1 MGARNTKESFIQ
13 KAQTKH
19 GERYD
24 YSRVVYINNKTSVEI
39 ICPEHGVFYQ
49 RPDSHLVGKGC
60 PFCGL
65 DKQKSLLYGVGV
77 NDLYL
82 TQTVGKNSPL
92 YLSWKGM
99 LERCYKNGG
108 IRGYEDCS
116 VCEQWHK
123 LSNYREFFDEN
134 YIEGFAIDKDFLIPG
149 NKVYRP
155 EACIFIPT
163 EINSLLIK
171 CGRDENG
178 KLRGVNYSER
188 LGKYVANVSF
198 SAIGKRIHIG
208 VYDTEAEAERAY
220 ISKKREIIKQI
231 ADKYRDK
238 MPELTYLA
246 IINHQFS

>member
-1 MGARNTKESFIQ
+1 MGVRNTKETFIQ
-13 KAQTKH
+13 KALTKH
-19 GERYD
+19 GEQYD
-24 YSRVVYINNKTSVEI
+24 YSRVVYVNNKTPVEI

-116 VCEQWHK
+116 VCEQ
-123 LSNYREFFDEN
+123 
-134 YIEGFAIDKDFLIPG
+134 
-149 NKVYRP
+149 
-155 EACIFIPT
+155 
-163 EINSLLIK
+163 
-171 CGRDENG
+171 
-178 KLRGVNYSER
+178 
-188 LGKYVANVSF
+188 
-198 SAIGKRIHIG
+198 
-208 VYDTEAEAERAY
+208 
-220 ISKKREIIKQI
+220 
-231 ADKYRDK
+231 
-238 MPELTYLA
+238 
-246 IINHQFS
+246 